1 MHQMPH
7 IRLGR
12 GPSSV
17 FASFWRNRTLIAR
30 LTRRDVEARYRGS
43 LLGLLWSLAVPLFM
57 LMVYTFVF
65 GVVMKA
71 RWSAANAEAGHGEFA
86 VVLFAGLML
95 FGLFSEVIGRAPGLV
110 LENETYVTKIVFP
123 VYVLPW
129 IALGRGLFNLVISLA
144 LLVAAQA
151 VVMGPPPVTA
161 LLFPLVLAP
170 FVLLVMGLAWFLAS
184 LGVFIRDIGHFLAV
198 ALSSL
203 MFLSPIFYPLSA
215 LPEELRPW
223 LFLNP
228 LTFVVEQSR
237 AVLLWGRLPDWQGLG
252 LYLLLGFACAWL
264 GLQWFLRT
272 QKAFAD
278 VV

>member
-1 MHQMPH
+1 MHLPQH

-71 RWSAANAEAGHGEFA
+71 RWSAANPDAGNGEFA

-129 IALGRGLFNLVISLA
+129 VAMGRGLFNLAISLVL
-144 LLVAAQA
+144 LLVAQII
-151 VVMGPPPVTA
+151 VMGPPPPTA

-170 FVLLVMGLAWFLAS
+170 FVLLVMGLTWFLAS
-184 LGVFIRDIGHFLAV
+184 LGVFIRDIGHFLSV

-215 LPEELRPW
+215 LPPALRPW

-228 LTFVVEQSR
+228 LTFIVEQFR
-237 AVLLWGRLPDWQGLG
+237 EVVLWGRLPDWQGLG
-252 LYLLLGFACAWL
+252 LYAMLGFVCAWM

-278 VV
+278 VI